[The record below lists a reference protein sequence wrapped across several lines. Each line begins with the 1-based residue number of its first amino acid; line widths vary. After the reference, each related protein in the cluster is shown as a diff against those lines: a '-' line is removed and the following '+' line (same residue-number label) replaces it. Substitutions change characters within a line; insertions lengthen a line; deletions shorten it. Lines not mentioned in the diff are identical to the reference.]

1 MTGVDP
7 MVAGIRDDLA
17 TALGRPDLTLT
28 SAVRLTAGASRLTW
42 MLETVC
48 GTDEPE
54 HFVLQRERVRG
65 AALGR
70 TGNEAA
76 LLRAA
81 RAAGVPV
88 PEVVAVDPVGESVD
102 GGYVV
107 TRTVEGETIARRI
120 LRDDT
125 YAAARRNLA
134 AQAGRILAAVHRMP
148 TADLRLAA
156 PADSLALVEVMLD
169 EAYDARPALELG
181 VRWLRDHRPEPGP
194 VTLVHGDFRLGNL
207 IVGPDGI
214 RAVLDWELA
223 HLGDPM
229 EDLGWIAS
237 PAWRFRGPQ
246 PVAGVGTREQMWAA
260 YEEAGG
266 RPVDPEAARWWEI
279 CSTVRWGAMCLKQ
292 AHTHLSGASRA
303 VELALIGRR
312 AAQCEHDLFAAVF
325 PGPAPAVAQPA
336 PPPDLYGRPTAAEL
350 VEAVREQLQTAGGGD
365 FRARVAANALAVV
378 ERELATGTSAE
389 SAHRDR
395 LSSLGFADDAGL
407 AAGIR
412 SGAVD
417 LTDDVLAAVR
427 ADVAERLAAYEPSY
441 GRA

>member
-1 MTGVDP
+1 MTTVDP

-17 TALGRPDLTLT
+17 VALDRADLTLT

-42 MLETVC
+42 MLETTS
-48 GTDEPE
+48 GAGEPE

-81 RAAGVPV
+81 GAAGVPV
-88 PEVVAVDPVGESVD
+88 PDVVAVDPVGASVD

-107 TRTVEGETIARRI
+107 TRRVEGETIARRI
-120 LRDDT
+120 LRDDA
-125 YAAARRNLA
+125 YASARDGLA
-134 AQAGRILAAVHRMP
+134 AQAGRILAAIHRIP
-148 TADLRLAA
+148 TAGLPLTEAA
-156 PADSLALVEVMLD
+156 DPLALVEVMLD

-181 VRWLRDHRPEPGP
+181 LRWLRDHQPEPGP
-194 VTLVHGDFRLGNL
+194 TTLVHGDFRLGNL
-207 IVGPDGI
+207 IVGPEGI

-223 HLGDPM
+223 HVGDPM

-237 PAWRFRGPQ
+237 PAWRFRGSQ
-246 PVAGVGTREQMWAA
+246 PVAGVGSREQMWAA

-266 RPVDPEAARWWEI
+266 QPVDPEAARWWEI
-279 CSTVRWGAMCLKQ
+279 CSTVRWGAMCLRQ
-292 AHTHLSGASRA
+292 AHTHLSGASPA

-325 PGPAPAVAQPA
+325 PGAVPAAADPVA
-336 PPPDLYGRPTAAEL
+336 PPDLYGRPTAAEL
-350 VEAVREQLQTAGGGD
+350 VEAVREQLQAAGGGD
-365 FRARVAANALAVV
+365 FRVRVVANALQLV
-378 ERELATGTSAE
+378 ERELAAGRE
-389 SAHRDR
+389 PELAHRER
-395 LSSLGFADDAGL
+395 LRSLGFADDRAL
-407 AAGIR
+407 ASAVR
-412 SGAVD
+412 SGEVG

-427 ADVAERLAAYEPSY
+427 ADVAQRLAVYDPSY
-441 GRA
+441 GQA